1 MHNPPPEK
9 TMAPF
14 SFSMIALGR
23 TTEQDVRDVLGD
35 LDLGVLDSIHRR
47 DLDDGRAQFFVHYAS
62 ASVIG
67 TALAA
72 QLANVEKRQKDG
84 EVDVWP
90 KRIEYGFNEKT
101 QKTVYWQIYKTATK
115 AERAAASKAN
125 TAVGDKI
132 KARLV

>member
-1 MHNPPPEK
+1 
-9 TMAPF
+9 MAPF

-35 LDLGVLDSIHRR
+35 LDLGVLDCIHRR

-72 QLANVEKRQKDG
+72 QLADIEKRKNDG
-84 EVDVWP
+84 EADVWP
-90 KRIEYGFNEKT
+90 KRIEYGFNTKT
-101 QKTVYWQIYKTATK
+101 QKPIYWQIYKTATK
-115 AERAAASKAN
+115 AERADMSRAN
-125 TAVGDKI
+125 TPPPKM
-132 KARLV
+132 KARLVG

>member
-1 MHNPPPEK
+1 MRNPPPEK
-9 TMAPF
+9 TMSPF

-23 TTEQDVRDVLGD
+23 TTEQDVRDVLKD
-35 LDLGVLDSIHRR
+35 LDLGVLESIYRR

-62 ASVIG
+62 TSVIG
-67 TALAA
+67 EALAA
-72 QLANVEKRQKDG
+72 QLANVEKRQSEG

-101 QKTVYWQIYKTATK
+101 QKPIYWQIYKTATK

-125 TAVGDKI
+125 TAVSTKM
-132 KARLV
+132 KARLA